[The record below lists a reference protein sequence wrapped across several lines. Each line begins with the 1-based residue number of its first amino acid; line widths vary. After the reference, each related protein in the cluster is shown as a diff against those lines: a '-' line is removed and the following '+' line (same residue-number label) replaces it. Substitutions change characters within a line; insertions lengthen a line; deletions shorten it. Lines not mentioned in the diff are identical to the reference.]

1 MSESAARAQRATA
14 LEEKRRRLEELK
26 ARRSQRGEASA
37 AVSAK
42 VASSSNLD
50 EYIDDLLKQ
59 PGATPA
65 ASAAAAT
72 PAAAAAPQPAA
83 TPQTAA
89 GDASNNVIAE
99 KAAAPAAP
107 AVPVKKV
114 ETFTVSTQTEQEDF
128 PEQPAPEQDDE
139 AGDEDGKPA
148 DGSDQDAK
156 KEAGAETLEEG
167 EDPKILSPE
176 ELKTEISSKP
186 FSDFLN
192 TASKKVERVLGTPQL
207 ADLLVDYVGEMDGVK
222 RNESKGLNDGSVYLA
237 SRQLYECQKW
247 TANRDVTD
255 LHWSPLHREL
265 MLSTYDMPMSAL
277 STSQLSKGS
286 AAVSAVS
293 PTDTS
298 SSSLTPRNTGELQSD
313 GLALVWSLAMPGRPE
328 HIFTCGSPVLTGRFH
343 PTEAPLVIGGCQS
356 GQLVVWD
363 IRAGRL
369 PVQRSSL
376 TTVTSGSKGHS
387 HPICSMEF
395 IEGGSGLVTAA
406 ADGKVNFWSISNLRD
421 PMESLQVGDSASC
434 CTIAPESE
442 SILLGDGNGGLHTI
456 QSASSTQGQR
466 TARRTVRKF
475 DVASSDPGEA
485 KDAAGGDDSK
495 PTSIPGHYGMITSVS
510 TKTIPMGASS
520 RTAGLAKGFLRGSG
534 GLVLTS
540 GVDWSTK
547 LWAPA
552 YSDEPLMSWVSP
564 SYDYM
569 SDVQWSPTHPAMFA
583 TASSTGIVGLWNL
596 ASSLEEPIT
605 GADGIA
611 VEPDAATTG
620 QRGLNKLKWSAD
632 GRRMAVAAGDR
643 VHVLSLSEDVVRQK
657 GDEDNRVMSH
667 LVSRGLL
674 ERE

>member
-14 LEEKRRRLEELK
+14 LEEKRKRLEELK
-26 ARRSQRGEASA
+26 ARRSQRGVDSA

-59 PGATPA
+59 PGAAPT
-65 ASAAAAT
+65 AAAAS
-72 PAAAAAPQPAA
+72 PAAAEQEAPEIQPGG
-83 TPQTAA
+83 
-89 GDASNNVIAE
+89 GDTSNNVIAE
-99 KAAAPAAP
+99 KAAPVVPAA
-107 AVPVKKV
+107 PVKKV
-114 ETFTVSTQTEQEDF
+114 ETFTVFTQTAEEDF

-139 AGDEDGKPA
+139 AGDEDKPA
-148 DGSDQDAK
+148 DGSDKDANP
-156 KEAGAETLEEG
+156 EADLEEEG

-176 ELKTEISSKP
+176 ELKSEISSKP

-222 RNESKGLNDGSVYLA
+222 RNESKVSDGSVYLS

-247 TANRDVTD
+247 TTNRDVTD
-255 LHWSPLHREL
+255 IHWSPLHREL
-265 MLSTYDMPMSAL
+265 MLSTYDMPMSAA

-298 SSSLTPRNTGELQSD
+298 SSSLTPRTGELQSD

-376 TTVTSGSKGHS
+376 TTGATGSKGHS

-421 PMESLQVGDSASC
+421 PAESLQVGDSASC
-434 CTIAPESE
+434 CAIAPEGE

-475 DVASSDPGEA
+475 DVVSSDPGEA
-485 KDAAGGDDSK
+485 KEAGGDEK

-510 TKTIPMGASS
+510 TKKIPMGASS

-552 YSDEPLMSWVSP
+552 YSDQPLMSWVSP

-569 SDVQWSPTHPAMFA
+569 SDVQWSPTHPSMFA

-596 ASSLEEPIT
+596 ATSLEEPIT

>member
-14 LEEKRRRLEELK
+14 LEEKRKRLEELK
-26 ARRSQRGEASA
+26 ARRSQRGVDSA

-59 PGATPA
+59 PGAAPT
-65 ASAAAAT
+65 AAAAS
-72 PAAAAAPQPAA
+72 PAAAEQEAPEIQPGG
-83 TPQTAA
+83 
-89 GDASNNVIAE
+89 GDTSNNVIAE
-99 KAAAPAAP
+99 KAAPVVPAA
-107 AVPVKKV
+107 PVKKV
-114 ETFTVSTQTEQEDF
+114 ETFTVFTQTAEEDF

-139 AGDEDGKPA
+139 AGDEDKPA
-148 DGSDQDAK
+148 DGSDKDANP
-156 KEAGAETLEEG
+156 EADLEEEG

-176 ELKTEISSKP
+176 ELKSEISSKP

-222 RNESKGLNDGSVYLA
+222 RNESKVSDGSVYLS

-247 TANRDVTD
+247 TTNRDVTD
-255 LHWSPLHREL
+255 IHWSPLHREL
-265 MLSTYDMPMSAL
+265 MLSTYDMPMSAA

-298 SSSLTPRNTGELQSD
+298 SSSLTPRTGELQSD

-376 TTVTSGSKGHS
+376 TTGATGSKGHS

-421 PMESLQVGDSASC
+421 PAESLQVGDSASC
-434 CTIAPESE
+434 CAIAPEGE

-466 TARRTVRKF
+466 TARRTVRKL
-475 DVASSDPGEA
+475 DVVSSDPGEA
-485 KDAAGGDDSK
+485 KEAGGDEK

-510 TKTIPMGASS
+510 TKKIPMGASS
-520 RTAGLAKGFLRGSG
+520 PTAGLAKGFLRGSG

-552 YSDEPLMSWVSP
+552 YSDQPLMSWVSP

-569 SDVQWSPTHPAMFA
+569 SDVQWSPTHPSMFA

-596 ASSLEEPIT
+596 ATSLEEPIT

>member
-14 LEEKRRRLEELK
+14 LEEKRKRLEELK
-26 ARRSQRGEASA
+26 ARRSQRGADSA

-59 PGATPA
+59 PGAAPTAAA
-65 ASAAAAT
+65 ASAS
-72 PAAAAAPQPAA
+72 PAAAEQEAPESQPAG
-83 TPQTAA
+83 

-99 KAAAPAAP
+99 KAAPVAPAA
-107 AVPVKKV
+107 PVKKV
-114 ETFTVSTQTEQEDF
+114 ETFTVSTQTAEEDF

-139 AGDEDGKPA
+139 AGDEDKPA
-148 DGSDQDAK
+148 DGSDLAAK
-156 KEAGAETLEEG
+156 PEAANEEEG
-167 EDPKILSPE
+167 EDPKMLSPE

-222 RNESKGLNDGSVYLA
+222 RSESKVSDGSVYLA

-247 TANRDVTD
+247 TKNRDVTD

-265 MLSTYDMPMSAL
+265 MLSTYDMPMSAA

-298 SSSLTPRNTGELQSD
+298 SSSLTPRTGELQSD

-343 PTEAPLVIGGCQS
+343 PTEAPLIIGGCQS

-376 TTVTSGSKGHS
+376 TTVATGSKGHS

-421 PMESLQVGDSASC
+421 PVESLQVGDSASC
-434 CTIAPESE
+434 CAIAPEGE

-475 DVASSDPGEA
+475 DVVSSDPGEA
-485 KDAAGGDDSK
+485 KEAGGDEK

-552 YSDEPLMSWVSP
+552 YSDQPLMSWVSP

-569 SDVQWSPTHPAMFA
+569 SDVQWSPTHPSMFA